1 MEDRYGKDGISMCY
15 SFHYTM
21 AWFAPV
27 DVDCHTFKA
36 ILDNTMTESLLK
48 KQYLAAAR
56 LRNEMEK
63 QGAQYIR
70 RKLKMEASSSPSSS
84 IQEGGT
90 GDPTTT
96 TTSKPDKK
104 KIAAAA
110 AAGHPCVL
118 PDGSM
123 VTPHEVPVEVAR
135 KAIVEVFGM
144 WSKERQVE
152 LEQAMDVLDG
162 GESIGINSMAR
173 KKKFGTKVNT
183 PIDQWGNRT
192 VNLRKLFDNKT
203 IGHGQMEA
211 HFVTVLRTLWV
222 VEAYEFTN
230 QIIEVLLEDVTTVS
244 GNVAPQTLVNS
255 ILQVDPNIPDHFLHE
270 VVEAVFAPPG
280 DAVVPIYLPDAS
292 HMVPITDR
300 YFTINDRDVS
310 LPLCI
315 SRLRMLLI
323 MRHSV
328 TAAPFPSEPQSNTA
342 HPTPQ
347 YDGSG
352 SQDE

>member
-1 MEDRYGKDGISMCY
+1 
-15 SFHYTM
+15 
-21 AWFAPV
+21 
-27 DVDCHTFKA
+27 
-36 ILDNTMTESLLK
+36 MTESLLK

-63 QGAQYIR
+63 QGSQYIR
-70 RKLKMEASSSPSSS
+70 RKLKMEAAAP
-84 IQEGGT
+84 QEDAVVEGGDAST
-90 GDPTTT
+90 KAAP
-96 TTSKPDKK
+96 KK
-104 KIAAAA
+104 LSAAAA

-123 VTPHEVPVEVAR
+123 VSPHEVPIEVAR

-162 GESIGINSMAR
+162 GASIGINSMAR
-173 KKKFGTKVNT
+173 KKKFGNKANT

-222 VEAYEFTN
+222 VEAYEYTN

-255 ILQVDPNIPDHFLHE
+255 ILQVDPNIPDHFIHE

-280 DAVVPIYLPDAS
+280 DVVVPLYLPEAS
-292 HMVPITDR
+292 HMVPVTDR
-300 YFTINDRDVS
+300 YFIINDRDVT

-328 TAAPFPSEPQSNTA
+328 AAVSYT
-342 HPTPQ
+342 HLTLPTKRIV
-347 YDGSG
+347 
-352 SQDE
+352 